1 MNALIL
7 KLEELIIEHKGI
19 TELISALSS
28 VQGGV
33 INDYTTGINLLAK
46 LSLDNN
52 EGLENVWQKMYQ
64 IIQKSS

>member
-52 EGLENVWQKMYQ
+52 EGLENVW
-64 IIQKSS
+64 

>member
-28 VQGGV
+28 VPGGV

-52 EGLENVWQKMYQ
+52 EGLENVW
-64 IIQKSS
+64 